1 VIPEDAA
8 VSGDVHKAGQHAGI
22 LWRQGER
29 VTFAY
34 LDGYAGPPVAFTL
47 PLGARAVEDR
57 FRLPPFFAGLLPE
70 GETRRRAL
78 VRALHV
84 AEEDELGLLVQIGAD
99 TIGDVQVL
107 PAGSDPPAD
116 EVGTA
121 VDLTTL
127 AFGDLW
133 DPPELLH
140 DRSSVA
146 GVQPKM
152 SSRSRSL
159 IGGRAGRVILKFSP
173 DPSWHGVLENEAV
186 FMSAA
191 RNVGLAAP
199 DVHIVSDRQGVRA
212 LAVARFDRSVANR
225 RLVRHAQEDAS
236 QVLGLRPAEKYDPGA
251 REVIGAL
258 SAVCAAPA
266 VARRDIM
273 HQLLYSYVVGNN
285 DVHAKNL
292 SVGQDPR
299 TGLWSVTPVYDVLH
313 TWPYESD
320 HTFHPAV
327 GAVAHDTVSR
337 RRWEALAD
345 DIGLPRRVLDKLIDR
360 VVSGVDALVE
370 ELDETVL
377 AMPPSWV
384 HDVRRRIRKRLRD
397 LG

>member
-1 VIPEDAA
+1 VIPDGVAA
-8 VSGDVHKAGQHAGI
+8 VAGDVYKAGRHAGS
-22 LWRQGER
+22 LWRQGEQ

-34 LDGYAGPPVAFTL
+34 LDGYDGPPVAFTL
-47 PLGARAVEDR
+47 PLGTRAVEDR

-107 PAGSDPPAD
+107 PTGAEPPSDEP
-116 EVGTA
+116 GTP
-121 VDLTTL
+121 VDLSTL
-127 AFGDLW
+127 TFGDLW
-133 DPPELLH
+133 DPPESLH

-173 DPSWHGVLENEAV
+173 DPSWHGVLENEAL
-186 FMSAA
+186 FMAAA
-191 RNVGLAAP
+191 RGSGSWHRMCAWSATATVCARWRSPGSTARSSPAA
-199 DVHIVSDRQGVRA
+199 RA
-212 LAVARFDRSVANR
+212 PRPGG
-225 RLVRHAQEDAS
+225 RHAGAGTAAGAEVRPRRPGGHRRA
-236 QVLGLRPAEKYDPGA
+236 VRGLCRPA
-251 REVIGAL
+251 
-258 SAVCAAPA
+258 
-266 VARRDIM
+266 RRRSDLV

-299 TGLWSVTPVYDVLH
+299 TGYWSVTPVYDVLH

-320 HTFHPAV
+320 HTFHPALG
-327 GAVAHDTVSR
+327 GAAHDTVTRS
-337 RRWEALAD
+337 RWEALAPTS
-345 DIGLPRRVLDKLIDR
+345 GSPG
-360 VVSGVDALVE
+360 VSS
-370 ELDETVL
+370 T
-377 AMPPSWV
+377 S
-384 HDVRRRIRKRLRD
+384 
-397 LG
+397 